1 LDIRSTIFLRLDSSS
16 VERDQYNLTR
26 AISIHDIGHS
36 GTSTG
41 ITNSIRKNETTIDQ
55 DDMMFETNPS
65 TQLSSL
71 SKSTNSKRDERYL
84 MQQEQ
89 KQQQRASERTFN
101 ETQFYARTSRTP
113 IIKQRSLNYEK
124 SDDFYSTPPIEDTF
138 HDALNDLN
146 TNKDQINDDKSKN
159 NLHLSLSIVFYLLQT

>member
-1 LDIRSTIFLRLDSSS
+1 
-16 VERDQYNLTR
+16 
-26 AISIHDIGHS
+26 
-36 GTSTG
+36 
-41 ITNSIRKNETTIDQ
+41 
-55 DDMMFETNPS
+55 
-65 TQLSSL
+65 
-71 SKSTNSKRDERYL
+71 